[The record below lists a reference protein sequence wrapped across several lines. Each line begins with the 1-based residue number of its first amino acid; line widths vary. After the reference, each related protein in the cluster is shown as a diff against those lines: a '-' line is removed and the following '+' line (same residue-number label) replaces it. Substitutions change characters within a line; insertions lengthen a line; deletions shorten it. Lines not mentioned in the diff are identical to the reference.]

1 MVMSAL
7 TPKADIDHWSRNVRF
22 VPTADILARE
32 AIEIVKFR

>member
-1 MVMSAL
+1 MSAL
-7 TPKADIDHWSRNVRF
+7 PPIADIGWARWHVRF